1 LTRKN
6 HKKMV
11 LIRYIIGLTL
21 AALTLIS
28 CSNEKS
34 LQRYLV
40 DKQDDDSF
48 LKIDIATSLLQTD
61 GNSLTEE
68 EKDILATVKKINV
81 VAFPIKEGNKAE
93 YDLKKQELKDIISQE
108 KYKTLVKF
116 GSNNKGATLKYLGEE
131 DAIDELIVFASD
143 NERGFVLFRLL
154 GEDMRPD
161 QMIKLMTSI
170 DKGDVDISALKTI
183 SKLFDM

>member
-1 LTRKN
+1 
-6 HKKMV
+6 MV

-61 GNSLTEE
+61 GNALNEE

-81 VAFPIKEGNKAE
+81 EAFPIKEGNK
-93 YDLKKQELKDIISQE
+93 
-108 KYKTLVKF
+108 
-116 GSNNKGATLKYLGEE
+116 EE
-131 DAIDELIVFASD
+131 
-143 NERGFVLFRLL
+143 
-154 GEDMRPD
+154 
-161 QMIKLMTSI
+161 
-170 DKGDVDISALKTI
+170 
-183 SKLFDM
+183 